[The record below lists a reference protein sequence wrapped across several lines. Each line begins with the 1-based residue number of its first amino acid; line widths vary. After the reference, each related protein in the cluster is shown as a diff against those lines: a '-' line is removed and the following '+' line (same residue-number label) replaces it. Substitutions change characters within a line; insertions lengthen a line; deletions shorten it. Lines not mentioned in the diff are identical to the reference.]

1 MNATRVRLLAW
12 KEVRQLRRDPL
23 LLRILVLM
31 PVLQLVL
38 LGYVVAADVT
48 RMPTAVVDL
57 DRTPLSRQLGDAF
70 EASDYFD
77 VRRHPGGESELR
89 GLMDSGEIRVAVV
102 VPAGT
107 QARLDRGETAP
118 LGIVVDGSDSQSA
131 SLGAGY
137 ASRIVARFEARRVAA
152 PAGAGHPGRPPAG
165 EGMPHTPGVPGLD
178 ASVRVLYDPTL
189 SSVNTMIPGLV
200 AFILMLSLMVVMSQ
214 AVVKERESG
223 TLEQMFVT
231 PIRPGEYLVGKVAPY
246 AVIAS
251 VQASLVLAVGILW
264 FRVPFRGEA
273 LVVVAGL
280 ALFMLTS
287 IGMGLIVSLLSRTRQ
302 QAQQSVMFLA
312 LPMMLLSG
320 FIFPIDSMPAPIV
333 PLTRL
338 IPLRYALEVLRG
350 AMVKGAG
357 FEALATPLAALT
369 VFGVLLFGTAV
380 LVTRR
385 RLTE

>member
-1 MNATRVRLLAW
+1 
-12 KEVRQLRRDPL
+12 
-23 LLRILVLM
+23 
-31 PVLQLVL
+31 
-38 LGYVVAADVT
+38 
-48 RMPTAVVDL
+48 
-57 DRTPLSRQLGDAF
+57 
-70 EASDYFD
+70 
-77 VRRHPGGESELR
+77 
-89 GLMDSGEIRVAVV
+89 
-102 VPAGT
+102 
-107 QARLDRGETAP
+107 
-118 LGIVVDGSDSQSA
+118 
-131 SLGAGY
+131 
-137 ASRIVARFEARRVAA
+137 
-152 PAGAGHPGRPPAG
+152 
-165 EGMPHTPGVPGLD
+165 
-178 ASVRVLYDPTL
+178 
-189 SSVNTMIPGLV
+189 MIPGLV